1 MGTPKKPVKKKIS
14 PKSNGAKKSADQAVD
29 PNAKKR
35 VIDEDDEDED
45 FDLPIDE
52 LEGYESFDE
61 FEEDDDF

>member
-14 PKSNGAKKSADQAVD
+14 PKSNGEKKPAGQSVD
-29 PNAKKR
+29 PVAKKR

-45 FDLPIDE
+45 FDVPMDE